1 VKTVGLTGG
10 IACGKSTV
18 GRLLAQRGVPVLDLD
33 AVAREVVA
41 PGEPALAAIAAR
53 WPGVVRDGA
62 LDRAA
67 LAAIVFTDSDARA
80 ALEAITHPA
89 IRTRTE
95 AWLDAQRA
103 RGAPFAVVE
112 AALLVETGAWR
123 RYDALLVVAC
133 SPDVQRARLQ
143 ARDHCSAGEAQRRIA
158 AQLPLAD
165 KERLATVVVHNDGD
179 AEALSNATAA
189 AWDAILQR
197 TPTA

>member
-1 VKTVGLTGG
+1 VRTVGLTGG

-18 GRLLAQRGVPVLDLD
+18 GRILAEWGVPVLDLD
-33 AVAREVVA
+33 AVAREVVG

-53 WPGVVRDGA
+53 WPGVVIDGV

-67 LAAIVFTDSDARA
+67 LGAIVFADAEARA

-89 IRTRTE
+89 IRARAD
-95 AWLDAQRA
+95 AWLARQRA
-103 RGAPFAVVE
+103 QGVAVAVVE

-133 SPDVQRARLQ
+133 RPEVQLARLQ
-143 ARDHCSAGEAQRRIA
+143 ARDRCSAAEAERRIA

-165 KERLATVVVHNDGD
+165 KARMATAVLHNDGGPED
-179 AEALSNATAA
+179 LPSATRA
-189 AWDAILQR
+189 AWDTVLAALATR
-197 TPTA
+197 